1 MSSRRASKKRV
12 SKNLDK
18 DQLTINTVKPKIVT
32 TKESPAKTV
41 QEVLGKRKRESE
53 LLPQE

>member
-53 LLPQE
+53 LLP